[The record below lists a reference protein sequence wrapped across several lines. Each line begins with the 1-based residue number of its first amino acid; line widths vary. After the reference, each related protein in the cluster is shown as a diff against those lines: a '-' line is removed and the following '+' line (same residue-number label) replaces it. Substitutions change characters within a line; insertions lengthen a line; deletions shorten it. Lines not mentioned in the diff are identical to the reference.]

1 MSDKLK
7 LAAETRTQFGKG
19 FARRARAAGKIP
31 AVLYGHGEPPVHVLL
46 PGHATM
52 MALKNQ
58 NALLNIVIDEDDKQL
73 AIARDVQRDPVMQI
87 IEHVDLLLV
96 KKGEKIIV
104 DVTVHLEGE
113 SFPGTIHVL
122 EYGTLSV
129 LAEAVNLPESVVVS
143 IEGLTEGAK
152 ITAGDV
158 TLPEGSELAGD
169 PDQLVV
175 QIVVPRQSAADE
187 EAEAGTDA
195 AVVSPAEDTE

>member
-31 AVLYGHGEPPVHVLL
+31 AVLYGHGAPPAHVLL

-52 MALKNQ
+52 MAMKNP
-58 NALLNIVIDEDDKQL
+58 NSLLTVSIDEDKPVL

-96 KKGEKIIV
+96 RKGEKIIV
-104 DVTVHLEGE
+104 DITVLLEGE

-129 LAEAVNLPESVVVS
+129 LAEAVNLPEHVVVS
-143 IEGLTEGAK
+143 IDGLNDGDK
-152 ITAGDV
+152 ITAGEV
-158 TLPEGSELAGD
+158 TLPEGSELATD
-169 PDQLVV
+169 ADQLVV
-175 QIVVPRQSAADE
+175 QITVPRQSAEDDEAE
-187 EAEAGTDA
+187 EAEAA
-195 AVVSPAEDTE
+195 AAAPAEGEE